1 MLREIPFKDIDCAVH
16 ISVDYGTALVADIEA
31 TMDTIGFAYCAAY
44 TACLARIVLGFFNN
58 ADAFEPGLVRDHL
71 DDLIEWPFVELLV
84 PAVSPVFAIS
94 DVRKVSHD
102 DRGDTASVCIADKR
116 FGKTVEQVN
125 TLTSTLLVQGTRFIG
140 SAPGGL

>member
-1 MLREIPFKDIDCAVH
+1 L
-16 ISVDYGTALVADIEA
+16 
-31 TMDTIGFAYCAAY
+31 GFAYCAAY

-94 DVRKVSHD
+94 DVRKVSTMIVETP
-102 DRGDTASVCIADKR
+102 RASASLTRDLV
-116 FGKTVEQVN
+116 KTVEQVN